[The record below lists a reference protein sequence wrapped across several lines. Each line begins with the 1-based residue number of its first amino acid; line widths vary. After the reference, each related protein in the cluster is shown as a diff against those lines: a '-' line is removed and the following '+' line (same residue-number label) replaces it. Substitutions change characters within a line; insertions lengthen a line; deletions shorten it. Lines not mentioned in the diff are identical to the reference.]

1 MWATILKY
9 LGVELIKEL
18 GKVLM
23 KVINTWNNKRVAKKN
38 LKIKKEIADAIKKR
52 DVVDLA
58 NKFDKL

>member
-23 KVINTWNNKRVAKKN
+23 KAISTWNNKRVAKKN